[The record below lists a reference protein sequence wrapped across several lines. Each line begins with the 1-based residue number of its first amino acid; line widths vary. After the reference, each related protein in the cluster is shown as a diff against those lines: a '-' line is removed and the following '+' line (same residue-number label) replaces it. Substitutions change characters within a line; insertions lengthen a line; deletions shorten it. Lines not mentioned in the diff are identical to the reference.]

1 MRAKD
6 WLIFIS
12 LLLLGFILYEIE
24 HFQKPSWLELSL
36 GKYSGYKSIRVE
48 EKEYNL
54 LENPNLILKG
64 NIGSIRISPA
74 RDNKL
79 KIKWEKVIYE
89 RDNALVDKVASSLV
103 LSIKQVGN
111 EVSIFT
117 NASEVESK
125 YGRGIKNNF
134 EITIPVRANVSI
146 ENKMGDILIRNIEG
160 EIKVENS
167 FGKILITNGFVI
179 TAKQKFG
186 SIEIERVKLV
196 SIIASEFS
204 KVRLHELSGTIN
216 VDGKYSKVYLS
227 KIKGFLTLDLS
238 YGLIEGDSILE
249 GAIAKVKHM
258 EVVVKDSRGEFDI
271 DAAFANINLRN
282 IENKVVI
289 KSKHS
294 PIILDN
300 IKGDIDITASF
311 KDIEIRKIKGW
322 CKIEAKHAS
331 IKAIELEEGAK
342 ITNSFEDV
350 YLEEAYGKVVINTH
364 HSDAIVKNSEKKYN
378 DIIISAKYGDIDLEI
393 PEMSSLKVKASVYK
407 GKIENQFDKEI
418 FIQEEKDDNL
428 MLKSK
433 ERKGTS
439 GSINLHS
446 EYGDIIMKKFM
457 PSFGKKIETFLD
469 FINSIDVSSYLIFPN
484 SMKKYE
490 ENER

>member
-6 WLIFIS
+6 WLIFLG

-36 GKYSGYKSIRVE
+36 GKYSGYNSIRVE

-54 LENPNLILKG
+54 PEKPHLILK
-64 NIGSIRISPA
+64 NNVGSIKINSSN
-74 RDNKL
+74 DSKL

-89 RDNALVDKVASSLV
+89 HDNNLVDKIAASL
-103 LSIKQVGN
+103 LLKIRQEGD
-111 EVSIFT
+111 EVQIFT
-117 NASEVESK
+117 NAAEVESK

-134 EITIPVRANVSI
+134 EIIMPRRANVSI
-146 ENKMGDILIRNIEG
+146 ENKMGDILIKEIEG
-160 EIKVENS
+160 EVKVENS
-167 FGKILITNGFVI
+167 FGKILITDGYVI

-186 SIEIERVKLV
+186 SIEIERVKV
-196 SIIASEFS
+196 ASIISSEFS
-204 KVRLHELSGTIN
+204 KIRMKELSGTIN
-216 VDGKYSKVYLS
+216 VEGKYNKVYLS
-227 KIKGFLTLDLS
+227 QIGGTLTLDLS
-238 YGLIEGDSILE
+238 YGLIEGDSILAR
-249 GAIAKVKHM
+249 AIAKVKHM
-258 EVVVKDSRGEFDI
+258 EMLIKNSPGEFDI
-271 DAAFANINLRN
+271 DAAFANINLKN
-282 IENKVVI
+282 IDNDVII

-294 PIILDN
+294 PIVLDN
-300 IKGDIDITASF
+300 IKGNINITASF

-350 YLEEAYGKVVINTH
+350 YLEEAYGKVIINTN

-378 DIIISAKYGDIDLEI
+378 EMLISAKYGDIDLEV
-393 PEMSSLKVKASVYK
+393 PEISELKVEVSVYK

-418 FIQEEKDDNL
+418 FIQEEKDDSM

-433 ERKGTS
+433 EQKGAN

-446 EYGDIIMKKFM
+446 EYGDIIIKKFM
-457 PSFGKKIETFLD
+457 PSFGNKIETLLD
-469 FINSIDVSSYLIFPN
+469 FIGSIDVSSYLIFPD
-484 SMKKYE
+484 SMKKYRE
-490 ENER
+490 DER